1 MEKEYVYYIYKTTC
15 TITNKYYIGM
25 HKTCNLKDGY
35 MGSGLLLRRSI
46 KKHGLNNHFIEILE
60 YCDSYEKLAE
70 REQYIVNS
78 DLLNDPLCMN
88 LKTGGIG
95 GATMTGRKQS
105 KETIEKRVVKL
116 RGKKRSEEYCKAN
129 AERMRIIWKG
139 NQYAKGN
146 KHWVGKKHK
155 KESIEKMRDNHPFVK
170 QVGMYDL
177 ENNFIKSFNSLREAE
192 KETGILRKHISR
204 CCRGLAK
211 TAGKKIWKFKTYE
224 QTTS

>member
-1 MEKEYVYYIYKTTC
+1 MKKEYVYYIYKTTC

-46 KKHGLNNHFIEILE
+46 TKHGRENHLFEILE
-60 YCDSYEKLAE
+60 YCTDEIDLCKKE
-70 REQYIVNS
+70 EEIVNEE
-78 DLLNDPLCMN
+78 LLLDNLCMN
-88 LKTGGIG
+88 LKIGGIG

-105 KETIEKRVVKL
+105 KETIEKRVAKL
-116 RGKKRSEEYCKAN
+116 RGKKRSEEFRKAN
-129 AERMRIIWKG
+129 AERMRMIWKG

>member
-1 MEKEYVYYIYKTTC
+1 
-15 TITNKYYIGM
+15 
-25 HKTCNLKDGY
+25 
-35 MGSGLLLRRSI
+35 
-46 KKHGLNNHFIEILE
+46 
-60 YCDSYEKLAE
+60 
-70 REQYIVNS
+70 
-78 DLLNDPLCMN
+78 
-88 LKTGGIG
+88 
-95 GATMTGRKQS
+95 MTGRKQS
-105 KETIEKRVVKL
+105 KETIEKRVAKL

-204 CCRGLAK
+204 CCRGLSK
-211 TAGKKIWKFKTYE
+211 RAGEKIWKFKTYE